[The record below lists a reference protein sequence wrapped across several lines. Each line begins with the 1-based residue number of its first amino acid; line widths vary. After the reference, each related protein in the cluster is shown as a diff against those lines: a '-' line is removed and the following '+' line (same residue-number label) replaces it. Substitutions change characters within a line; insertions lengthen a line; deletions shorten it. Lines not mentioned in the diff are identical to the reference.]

1 VLWRKLEVWAKEVRV
16 DFENP
21 HAFEWFQWLAEILE
35 SLRGDSPTPAYEAH
49 KDWKPTRLTQEL

>member
-1 VLWRKLEVWAKEVRV
+1 MNDLSR
-16 DFENP
+16 
-21 HAFEWFQWLAEILE
+21 LAEILE